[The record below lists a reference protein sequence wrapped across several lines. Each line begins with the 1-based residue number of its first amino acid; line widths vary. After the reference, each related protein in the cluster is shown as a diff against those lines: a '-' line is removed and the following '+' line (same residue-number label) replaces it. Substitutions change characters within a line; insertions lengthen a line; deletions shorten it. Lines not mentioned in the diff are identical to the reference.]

1 MFRNILVPQDGS
13 SHSNSSLA
21 YAIFL
26 SKKFKA
32 VLIGQYVVDT
42 VAFEGPFLHDLSG
55 ALGFEP
61 YLNFSSKMRDVLEQK
76 GKEILENFKEAC
88 KMAGIESDTIL
99 DSGIV
104 SNRICEESKIA
115 DIIVMGRRGIN
126 VSFEHGLLGSTTE
139 GVIRKA
145 PKPVMIVSDKYEE
158 IRKPLLV
165 YNGSFSSSRV
175 MRTAAEFAK
184 VLALPLTVLIV
195 SRGKN
200 EGLLN
205 EAEEYFKPYEL
216 EVKYVTLENKV
227 PADIVTY
234 IDSEF
239 HDLVFLGASGHG
251 KLVERVLG
259 GTTEFVLRNLEK
271 PIILER

>member
-13 SHSNSSLA
+13 SHSSNSLA
-21 YAIFL
+21 YGIFL
-26 SKKFKA
+26 AKKFKA

-61 YLNFSSKMRDVLEQK
+61 FLNFSSKMRDVLNDK

-88 KMAGIESDTIL
+88 QKSGIESDTIL

-115 DIIVMGRRGIN
+115 DIIVMGRKGIN

-165 YNGSFSSSRV
+165 YDGCFSSSRA

-184 VLALPLTVLIV
+184 VLKLPLTVLIV

-205 EAEEYFKPYEL
+205 EAEEYFKAYEL

-227 PADIVTY
+227 PADIVTH
-234 IDSEF
+234 IDSELY
-239 HDLVFLGASGHG
+239 DLLFLGASGHG
-251 KLVERVLG
+251 KLVEKVLG

>member
-13 SHSNSSLA
+13 SHSSNSLA
-21 YAIFL
+21 YGIFL
-26 SKKFKA
+26 AKKFKA

-88 KMAGIESDTIL
+88 KKAGIESDTIL

-104 SNRICEESKIA
+104 SNQICEESKIA
-115 DIIVMGRRGIN
+115 DIIVMGRKGIN

-200 EGLLN
+200 EGFLN

>member
-13 SHSNSSLA
+13 SHSINSLA
-21 YAIFL
+21 YGIFL
-26 SKKFKA
+26 AKKFKA

-61 YLNFSSKMRDVLEQK
+61 YLNFSSKMRDVLEEK

-88 KMAGIESDTIL
+88 KEAGVESDTIL

-115 DIIVMGRRGIN
+115 DIIVMGRKGIN

-145 PKPVMIVSDKYEE
+145 PKPVMIVSDKYEQ
-158 IRKPLLV
+158 INKPLLV
-165 YNGSFSSSRV
+165 YDGSFSSSRV

-184 VLALPLTVLIV
+184 VLKLPLTVLIV

-216 EVKYVTLENKV
+216 EIKYVTLENKV
-227 PADIVTY
+227 PADMVAY
-234 IDSEF
+234 IDSEL

-251 KLVERVLG
+251 KLVEKVLG

>member
-26 SKKFKA
+26 AKKFKA

-61 YLNFSSKMRDVLEQK
+61 YLNFSSKMRDVLEEK
-76 GKEILENFKEAC
+76 GKEVLENFKEEC
-88 KMAGIESDTIL
+88 TKAGIESDTIL

-104 SNRICEESKIA
+104 SNQICEESKIA
-115 DIIVMGRRGIN
+115 DIIVMGRRGVN
-126 VSFEHGLLGSTTE
+126 VGFEHGLLGSTTE

-145 PKPVMIVSDKYEE
+145 PKPIMIVTDKYEE
-158 IRKPLLV
+158 IKKSLLV
-165 YNGSFSSSRV
+165 YDGSFSSSRV

-184 VLALPLTVLIV
+184 VLELPLTVLII
-195 SRGKN
+195 SRGKK
-200 EGLLN
+200 EKLLN
-205 EAEEYFKPYEL
+205 EVEEYLKPYDLKVSYTSL
-216 EVKYVTLENKV
+216 EDKV
-227 PADIVTY
+227 PEDIVTY
-234 IDSEF
+234 IDNEL
-239 HDLVFLGASGHG
+239 HDLVFLGTSGHG
-251 KLVERVLG
+251 KIVEKVLG
-259 GTTEFVLRNLEK
+259 GTTEFILRNLKK